1 MTRPVLELV
10 NVVRQYPGSPP
21 VRALDRVNLT
31 VLTGEWVAVVG
42 PSGSGKSTLLNLMGA
57 LDQPTSG
64 TVRIDGYDV
73 AGLDDERLS
82 ALRGHSLGFVFQS
95 FHLLAS
101 LTALENVATA
111 LVYRGVP
118 AAERRERAAA
128 AMTRVGL
135 GHRVGHRPAQLSGG
149 ECQRVA
155 IARALVGQPALVL
168 ADEPTGNLDTR
179 TGEEIMGLFR
189 DLHGDGTT
197 LVLITHD
204 PAIAASAPRRV
215 RIRDERIVASEL
227 DGVAR

>member
-10 NVVRQYPGSPP
+10 DVVRQYPGSPP

-31 VLTGEWVAVVG
+31 VLTGEWVAVIG

-101 LTALENVATA
+101 LTAWENVATA

-118 AAERRERAAA
+118 AAERRDRAAA

-135 GHRVGHRPAQLSGG
+135 GHRIGHRPAQLSGG

-155 IARALVGQPALVL
+155 IARALVGEPALVL

-189 DLHGDGTT
+189 ELNGDGTT

-215 RIRDERIVASEL
+215 RIRDGRIVASEL
-227 DGVAR
+227 DGVTG